1 MLSRKSVW
9 RAAQHCKQ
17 VSHSAE
23 ESLIKIQHIHRFLK
37 QDTRKSRCS
46 EICAFKEI
54 CLACCTTLQAG
65 ISLRRRIFNKNPTH
79 SSLQTAPASKASKY
93 LTRGSG
99 ISQEHAYYYAMVQRM
114 PTTVRRA
121 HTVRVRRVGLHRRGH
136 RRRPCCERACLHVA
150 QFATGAC
157 DKVRGSD
164 CG

>member
-1 MLSRKSVW
+1 VLSRKSVW

-79 SSLQTAPASKASKY
+79 SSLQTAPASKASKQVSH
-93 LTRGSG
+93 TR
-99 ISQEHAYYYAMVQRM
+99 EWYFA
-114 PTTVRRA
+114 
-121 HTVRVRRVGLHRRGH
+121 
-136 RRRPCCERACLHVA
+136 RACILLCHG
-150 QFATGAC
+150 ATNAYHGTACAYCTRTASGATQTWAPQTTMLRARVSSC
-157 DKVRGSD
+157 RAIRDRRMRQSARK
-164 CG
+164 